1 MTLEREDDAV
11 PAMKVTVSSAMRARD
26 VSRPRAGQLA
36 EAEAAEASIPSG
48 PRANGP
54 AAGAARGDEA
64 RDAARGD
71 EAREATQV
79 SAGRRNAARDD
90 ERDAWASEPGK
101 GGRAAT
107 QGDRKARSA
116 GQAKGRAEGT
126 RKRRMPRDSPW
137 RGRAGR

>member
-1 MTLEREDDAV
+1 M

-54 AAGAARGDEA
+54 AAGAARANGPA
-64 RDAARGD
+64 AGAARGD

-101 GGRAAT
+101 GGRAAA
-107 QGDRKARSA
+107 QGDREARSA